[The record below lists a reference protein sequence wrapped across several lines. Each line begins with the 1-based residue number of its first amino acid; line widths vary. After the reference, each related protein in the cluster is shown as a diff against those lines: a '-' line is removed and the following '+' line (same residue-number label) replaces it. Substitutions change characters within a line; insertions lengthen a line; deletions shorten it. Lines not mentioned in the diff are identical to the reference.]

1 MKHLLKASLL
11 VVAFV
16 MGALYHA
23 NAQEIAISHI
33 PNLSTQ
39 TAPSINIRYVD
50 MDVITSKYVLAIEY
64 QEWVTLASDSAKKV
78 LTAKYQEA
86 KDFED
91 KCQKKLNNNKYAS
104 RPAYEKDLKKLETM
118 YKEAQ
123 KLEQTLTAEFNA
135 ENARR
140 MQQLQD
146 SIVNYIAEY
155 NVFRK
160 YDAILLKSA
169 GVIFNP
175 ALDITNEVVD
185 GLNKR
190 HEMVIKVEVPMPDE
204 GLVPVKA
211 EDNTITP

>member
-1 MKHLLKASLL
+1 MKYLLKASLL
-11 VVAFV
+11 VVAFI
-16 MGALYHA
+16 GALYHA

-33 PNLSTQ
+33 PNISTQ
-39 TAPSINIRYVD
+39 TAPLINIRYVD

-64 QEWVTLASDSAKKV
+64 QEWAILASDSVKNV
-78 LTAKYQEA
+78 LTAKYKEA

-104 RPAYEKDLKKLETM
+104 RPAYEKDLKRLETM

-123 KLEQTLTAEFNA
+123 QLEQTLTTEFNA

-146 SIVNYIAEY
+146 SIMNYITRY
-155 NVFRK
+155 NVACK

-175 ALDITNEVVD
+175 ALDITNEVVN

-190 HEMVIKVEVPMPDE
+190 YEKTIEVEIPMPDE